1 MGVSLCPLE
10 HALGHPGEEVVLV
23 RVDVRAVGSYK
34 GRVKCKRFKI
44 VRFVRAFC
52 SLLVVARM

>member
-1 MGVSLCPLE
+1 MGVSLCPFE

-34 GRVKCKRFKI
+34 GGKNEKCLK
-44 VRFVRAFC
+44 
-52 SLLVVARM
+52 